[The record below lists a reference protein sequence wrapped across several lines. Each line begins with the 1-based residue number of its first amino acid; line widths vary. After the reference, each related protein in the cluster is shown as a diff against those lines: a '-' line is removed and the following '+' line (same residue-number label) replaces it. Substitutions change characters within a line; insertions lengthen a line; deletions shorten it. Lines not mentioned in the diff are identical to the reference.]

1 MGEHVLC
8 SLHRLRIRI
17 VILPMQIKTKRLLI
31 RPYEVED
38 AESLTRLIGD
48 PVIAATTLNIPHP
61 YTIKDAHE
69 FIGKQE
75 SDRNCDR
82 SFNLAIIDKDT
93 QTLVGGI
100 GLSLARD
107 HDRAELGYWIG
118 FDYRNSGYATEASVA
133 VIEHGFCELELNH
146 IEAHH
151 LADNDASGR
160 VMEKAGMRRI
170 GIMPQYVKKDGKY
183 IDIVMY
189 CILRD
194 ENTLQTGT

>member
-1 MGEHVLC
+1 
-8 SLHRLRIRI
+8 
-17 VILPMQIKTKRLLI
+17 VILPMQIETRRLLI

-38 AESLTRLIGD
+38 SESLVKLIGD

-61 YTIKDAHE
+61 YTIKDAHD

-75 SDRNCDR
+75 SDRNCNR
-82 SFNLAIIDKDT
+82 SLNLAIIDKGT

-100 GLSLARD
+100 GLSLARN

-118 FDYRNSGYATEASVA
+118 FDYWNSGYATEASVA
-133 VIEHGFCELELNH
+133 VIEHGLYELELNH

-160 VMEKAGMRRI
+160 VMEKVGMRRI

-183 IDIVMY
+183 TNIVMY

-194 ENTLQTGT
+194 DYTPQTGT